1 MSRIKYRVQRNGN
14 VNMTAREMDALLRRW
29 GFESVR
35 TTGGHHQYQHPDK
48 PGTVTMR
55 SPGRPSQDVH
65 GGTAKQAAA
74 IMGVGVLDFLNNPPT
89 REKQVSAQVD
99 LGALD
104 RRLSEASIPVEE
116 SAPPAP
122 PSWVD
127 DPALPLLLRAQAWAA
142 HHGEPFTTSEMRE
155 ALNSGPDVASLNSML
170 RRWAEQTHRTGFLV
184 VVPSPSP
191 PKPTIY
197 GFDPSAITVPLRT
210 YKRRGWDVQHPVE
223 AEASEALDSD
233 ETPPMVQPIPAPPAA
248 PAALSETLQAEVF
261 GVDSRGRRIIR
272 LRDGTLARV
281 VPL

>member
-35 TTGGHHQYQHPDK
+35 STGGHDQYQHPDK

-55 SPGRPSQDVH
+55 SPGRPAQDVH

-74 IMGVGVLDFLNNPPT
+74 ILGVGVLDFLNDPPV
-89 REKQVSAQVD
+89 REKQASAQVD
-99 LGALD
+99 LAALD

-122 PSWVD
+122 PGWVD
-127 DPALPLLLRAQAWAA
+127 DPALPLLPRAQAWAA
-142 HHGEPFTTSEMRE
+142 HHGEPFTVGEMHE
-155 ALNSGPDVASLNSML
+155 ALSLGSDVAGLGTAL

-184 VVPSPSP
+184 VVPSPGRP
-191 PKPTIY
+191 RPNIY
-197 GFDPSAITVPLRT
+197 GFDTTAITDPLQT
-210 YKRRGWDVQHPVE
+210 FKRRPRPEVRVDDDDEAGDGPAADATAASPV
-223 AEASEALDSD
+223 
-233 ETPPMVQPIPAPPAA
+233 TPAPI
-248 PAALSETLQAEVF
+248 SETLQAEVI
-261 GVDSRGRRIIR
+261 GVTRAGHRVIR